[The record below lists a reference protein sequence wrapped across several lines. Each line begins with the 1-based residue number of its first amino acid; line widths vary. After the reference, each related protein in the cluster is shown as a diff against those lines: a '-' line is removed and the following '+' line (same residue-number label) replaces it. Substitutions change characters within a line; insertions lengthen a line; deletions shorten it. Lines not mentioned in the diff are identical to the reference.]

1 MKNMVLALAL
11 VGPMASAA
19 HPQNALGPNPG
30 PGAVTCGEFTA
41 LDTVAQRLAMLSTVQ
56 PFGDDIEPGDQNA
69 SEQWAATVTAACAGH
84 SDRPLADDAREAMG
98 F

>member
-1 MKNMVLALAL
+1 MKYMVLALAL
-11 VGPMASAA
+11 LSRMALPAYT
-19 HPQNALGPNPG
+19 QNALGPDPG

-84 SDRPLADDAREAMG
+84 SDRPLADAARKAMG